1 MATTIVGIGGGVGTG
16 IPTHNLSNIVKYA
29 SNCRAKDLILESVCL
44 ENLIGLIYNKNSNPP
59 KEEVPPPGDGGRRPS
74 DCVEATNLP
83 SPINMDEEIMDGQQT
98 IIEEEYLEQ
107 LLVKSGNNRTE
118 HIEGPKPQSKEITN
132 EIKEQISKQSGK
144 DEDSAA
150 KAKSVR
156 GTGGYV
162 EKKEENTRFYVDET
176 EMTERRFLPEN
187 NKSLEIKKEGDVF
200 AECILHKNM
209 LESVYEI
216 LGIEEQIKKE
226 SQELFL
232 KGKLTNYNEKQ
243 NILQIARTEWRKH
256 IEESLEAGWRWSN
269 KENKEKER
277 GLNEDESIVLL
288 NESVKKND
296 EYFTLNMI
304 GIIWAIPIII
314 EKSGC
319 WIEMGGYPN
328 NNKTEVIW
336 IRQVPDGYLGVRK
349 NVLKVI
355 EYVQK
360 NKMSGT
366 QYENERIVR
375 AESKNSKKI
384 TIPKIQEILTNN
396 GIEYSKKLKKQEL
409 VKILENNVLWWSMV
423 KDTV

>member
-59 KEEVPPPGDGGRRPS
+59 KEEVFSSGDGGLRPS
-74 DCVEATNLP
+74 DCVEET
-83 SPINMDEEIMDGQQT
+83 SINVD
-98 IIEEEYLEQ
+98 EEEYLEQ
-107 LLVKSGNNRTE
+107 LLVKSGNNRTDY
-118 HIEGPKPQSKEITN
+118 IEGPNSQSKEITN
-132 EIKEQISKQSGK
+132 EISKQSGK
-144 DEDSAA
+144 D
-150 KAKSVR
+150 
-156 GTGGYV
+156 
-162 EKKEENTRFYVDET
+162 ENTRFYVDET

-209 LESVYEI
+209 LECVYEI

-277 GLNEDESIVLL
+277 GINEDESIVLL
-288 NESVKKND
+288 NESIKKND

-328 NNKTEVIW
+328 NNKTEVMW

-366 QYENERIVR
+366 QYENERMVR

-409 VKILENNVLWWSMV
+409 VKLLENNILWWSMV